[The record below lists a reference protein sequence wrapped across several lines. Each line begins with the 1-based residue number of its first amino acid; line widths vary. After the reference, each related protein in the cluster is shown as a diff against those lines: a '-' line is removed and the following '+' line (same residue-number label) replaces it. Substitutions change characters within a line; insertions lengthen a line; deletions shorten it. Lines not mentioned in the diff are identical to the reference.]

1 MRKTRCSR
9 CFTPT
14 TSHQSLLSPR
24 RFPLPISLRKG
35 SVLLKTNAEGLQTAS
50 CAPLTSQSHNR
61 EAVSQKPQGI
71 SSDFP
76 PGSLLGNTSLGWEIA
91 DPSMCPLQMSDRR
104 SIFETSPWLASRI
117 LASCNCV
124 IRLGFTQ
131 LIERHRPQTLLE
143 PPLDSPLPLS
153 RHCFQQFTK
162 FRVGVMWF
170 PPSRCQANA
179 SMQNGSFELS
189 PDPYAAGRGW

>member
-1 MRKTRCSR
+1 
-9 CFTPT
+9 
-14 TSHQSLLSPR
+14 
-24 RFPLPISLRKG
+24 
-35 SVLLKTNAEGLQTAS
+35 
-50 CAPLTSQSHNR
+50 
-61 EAVSQKPQGI
+61 
-71 SSDFP
+71 
-76 PGSLLGNTSLGWEIA
+76 
-91 DPSMCPLQMSDRR
+91 MSDRR

-162 FRVGVMWF
+162 ISSGRYVV
-170 PPSRCQANA
+170 PSFSMSSKCLNA
-179 SMQNGSFELS
+179 EWVIRTLTGSLCRR
-189 PDPYAAGRGW
+189 PRLVAIYADLFLAAARAGNVV